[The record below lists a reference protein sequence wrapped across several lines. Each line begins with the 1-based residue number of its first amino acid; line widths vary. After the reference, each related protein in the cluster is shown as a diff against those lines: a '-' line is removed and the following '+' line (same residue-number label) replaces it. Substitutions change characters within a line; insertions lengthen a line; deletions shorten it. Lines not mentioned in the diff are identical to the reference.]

1 MTSERLILLPTDGS
15 ATAVAAARFA
25 EDIARAGRS
34 KVIVLGIAEPAIV
47 MGIDQ
52 ETVTETL
59 VEATRDVV
67 AGEAA
72 RLRQAGIA
80 CEELVIVA
88 ATPHAGILQVAEER
102 GVTLIVMGTHGRSA
116 LARAI
121 LGSVADRVVRHS
133 TIPVVL
139 VPRATDSR

>member
-1 MTSERLILLPTDGS
+1 MASERLILLPTDGS
-15 ATAVAAARFA
+15 ATAEAAARFA
-25 EDIARAGRS
+25 EDIALAERS
-34 KVIVLGIAEPAIV
+34 PILVLGIAEPAIV

-52 ETVTETL
+52 KTVTEPL
-59 VEATRDVV
+59 VEATRDTV

-72 RLRQAGIA
+72 RLRQAGVE

-88 ATPHAGILQVAEER
+88 ATPHVGILKVAEER
-102 GVTLIVMGTHGRSA
+102 GATLIVMGTHGRSA

-133 TIPVVL
+133 NIPVVL
-139 VPRATDSR
+139 VPRETDSQ